1 MNTNFIGMNYTL
13 LKEVVQLLEEFE
25 VSETSKNHSQDL
37 EGFKGWIADSFIQD
51 EKKYPEPEWENKA
64 NGRTPE
70 SAISTM
76 LVHMSRYA
84 KMYSKSAISDSSF
97 STQEDFIYLINLNAL
112 GAMSKIELIK
122 KNIQDKPTGMQIIG
136 RLIKQGWVV
145 QSKSDNDK
153 RSKLISITEKGREA
167 LDAQMGKI
175 RHATSIVSGNLNYM
189 EKMELIRIL
198 NKLEDF
204 HNPIFNSNIS
214 VPELLDE
221 VNNNYLQIQ
230 N

>member
-1 MNTNFIGMNYTL
+1 MNYTL
-13 LKEVVQLLEEFE
+13 LKDVIHLLEEFE
-25 VSETSKNHSQDL
+25 TQASQKNHLQNL
-37 EGFKGWIADSFIQD
+37 QGFKEWVTNSFLNDVQN
-51 EKKYPEPEWENKA
+51 YPEPEWENKE

-76 LVHMSRYA
+76 LVHMNRYA
-84 KMYSKSAISDSSF
+84 KMYSRAAIADSSF
-97 STQEDFIYLINLNAL
+97 STQEDFIYLINLNAF

-153 RSKLISITEKGREA
+153 RSKVISITEEGKEA
-167 LDAQMGKI
+167 LNAQMGKI
-175 RHATSIVSGNLNYM
+175 RQATTIVSGNLNHM

-198 NKLEDF
+198 NKLEHF
-204 HNPIFNSNIS
+204 HNPIFHSNIS
-214 VPELLDE
+214 GAELLDE
-221 VNNNYLQIQ
+221 VNTKHLYIQ